1 MCNHVFN
8 VFSSESVKPS
18 NVDDELNLG
27 ADGEYTHTHTVIWN
41 VNTLIYTYCTLFTLE
56 HISFVFQGQNIIS
69 FHKLSNISNI

>member
-27 ADGEYTHTHTVIWN
+27 ADGEYTHTHTR
-41 VNTLIYTYCTLFTLE
+41 LYE
-56 HISFVFQGQNIIS
+56 M
-69 FHKLSNISNI
+69 